1 MKYLLDKESDE
12 FKLSYYK
19 ANMVGLDITPKNGAP
34 GVSIKAKKIVI
45 VDPELT
51 SSYVKKRINK
61 KIDKVLEFMIH
72 ILNDDD
78 TTDGDA
84 SIVRDELSRL
94 KGIIIN
100 KYKEYMLKEEYKSF
114 LTKIIIIEEEFKKN
128 YNQKK
133 YMIGLMDEMEYEERK
148 EGRSR

>member
-84 SIVRDELSRL
+84 SIVLDELSRL